1 MGIAMA
7 SIAINVPSRPNASG
21 PYRRVIMGAKA
32 MVKDLGCYAD
42 KIGFLKNGV
51 DIEELLL
58 SEQLSKVQK
67 INLLQV
73 LHTLKS
79 NDQR

>member
-1 MGIAMA
+1 
-7 SIAINVPSRPNASG
+7 
-21 PYRRVIMGAKA
+21 